1 MRSDEKSRTRS
12 MGIYFRFEKILGS
25 FGQRSGNQFRIV
37 WKLIEIESM
46 ITGGRRGSARGRG
59 GIERERRDR
68 TMILSEPP
76 RSERIEGKLL
86 QFIQC
91 QSGMAARGIGLYR
104 AITIISI
111 ATRHGSGTIICI
123 GKAYSVSITLAFAR
137 ATRSRQTIRK

>member
-76 RSERIEGKLL
+76 RSERIEENCCNLFNAKVEWRREELD
-86 QFIQC
+86 
-91 QSGMAARGIGLYR
+91 SIGP
-104 AITIISI
+104 
-111 ATRHGSGTIICI
+111 
-123 GKAYSVSITLAFAR
+123 
-137 ATRSRQTIRK
+137 